1 MTTIK
6 NIKTLIGIIALIL
19 GTSLLLIAGGLVD
32 GTGTLKQIDCILM
45 LAILNTAGGLFAL
58 RLEGAL

>member
-19 GTSLLLIAGGLVD
+19 GISLLLIAGGLVD
-32 GTGTLKQIDCILM
+32 GTGTLKQIGCILA
-45 LAILNTAGGLFAL
+45 LAILNTAEGLLAL
-58 RLEGAL
+58 RLAGAI